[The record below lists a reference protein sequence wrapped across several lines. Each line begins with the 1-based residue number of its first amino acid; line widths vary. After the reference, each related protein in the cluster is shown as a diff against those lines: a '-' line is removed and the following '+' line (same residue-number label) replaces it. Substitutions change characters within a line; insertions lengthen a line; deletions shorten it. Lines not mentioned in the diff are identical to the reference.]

1 MSAINLTSIEVQLQQ
16 IEDGITRVQEE
27 EVEVQEE
34 EEEEIELYSAES
46 YSQYRQASPY
56 NNKSPTSPRRCVSRE
71 LIEQA
76 PKLSMKNRYHEAAA
90 VPHPFQVFYL
100 LQAIEKSIQVGAL
113 LTPSLYLPKEIW
125 QQHHARLAGTSL
137 KAQVLQ
143 ILKQAFD
150 RINVTLPLVTESNI
164 SEFSVALSAFLRV
177 ANAQRLVL
185 TRSFPF
191 LVPEAVQGSKVD
203 NMRTDNPENQSSTDT
218 AQTIGKLTNLAFGFG
233 RIIKRQAIA
242 AVERV
247 GAAPTVSVPQHE
259 LEEYAASLCS
269 FISTIRN
276 VESLVGVKAI
286 NIDAESL
293 KDRQKFLPRLDA
305 STLDNLRSLAF
316 FLDEVVCE
324 IVLRDTSVL
333 LETYIRS
340 MTRQFGDFTF
350 EYATQS

>member
-34 EEEEIELYSAES
+34 EEEE
-46 YSQYRQASPY
+46 
-56 NNKSPTSPRRCVSRE
+56 
-71 LIEQA
+71 
-76 PKLSMKNRYHEAAA
+76 NRYHEAAA